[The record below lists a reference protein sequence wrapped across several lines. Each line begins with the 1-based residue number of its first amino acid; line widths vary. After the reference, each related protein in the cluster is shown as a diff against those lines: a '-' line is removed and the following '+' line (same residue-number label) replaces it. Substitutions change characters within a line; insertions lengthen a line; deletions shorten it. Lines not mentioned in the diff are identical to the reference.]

1 MQDWKI
7 NVIILFMNIIQFNPI
22 QFNSVT
28 GILIFGGLTKYIKG
42 FYIVDLP
49 DDRSCAH
56 IF

>member
-1 MQDWKI
+1 
-7 NVIILFMNIIQFNPI
+7 MNIIQLNPI